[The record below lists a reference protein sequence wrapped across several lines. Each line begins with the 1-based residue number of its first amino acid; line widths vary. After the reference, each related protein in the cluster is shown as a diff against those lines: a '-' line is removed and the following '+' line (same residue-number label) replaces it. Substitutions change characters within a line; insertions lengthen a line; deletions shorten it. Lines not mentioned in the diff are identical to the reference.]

1 MIELLDILGIASIP
15 STCLMFFLNW
25 RLKKLETKIDDKEK
39 ARAERDYL
47 LVKGTIASISL
58 GEAQAKEL
66 IKDGKVNGSTS
77 SALEYATEVKH
88 KIEDFY
94 THQGV
99 ENLKWKEQYY
109 VKELRV

>member
-39 ARAERDYL
+39 SRAERDYL

-58 GEAQAKEL
+58 GESQAKEL

-99 ENLKWKEQYY
+99 ENLK
-109 VKELRV
+109 

>member
-1 MIELLDILGIASIP
+1 MGELIDILGIASIP
-15 STCLMFFLNW
+15 SACLMALLNW
-25 RLKKLETKIDDKEK
+25 RLKKLESKIDEKESV
-39 ARAERDYL
+39 RLERDYL
-47 LVKGTIASISL
+47 LVKGTLASISL

-66 IKDGKVNGSTS
+66 IKDGKVNGNTS

-99 ENLKWKEQYY
+99 ENLK
-109 VKELRV
+109 

>member
-1 MIELLDILGIASIP
+1 MDWIEILGIASAP
-15 STCLMFFLNW
+15 VVCLTAFINW
-25 RLKKLETKIDDKEK
+25 RFRSLEKRMDEKER

-47 LVKGTIASISL
+47 VVKGVIASIGL

-66 IKDGKVNGSTS
+66 RKDGKVNGNTS

-94 THQGV
+94 TQQGV
-99 ENLKWKEQYY
+99 ENLK
-109 VKELRV
+109 

>member
-1 MIELLDILGIASIP
+1 MRELLDVLGVASIP

-25 RLKKLETKIDDKEK
+25 RLRKLEEKIDDKEK

-47 LVKGTIASISL
+47 LVKGTLASISL
-58 GEAQAKEL
+58 GEAQAREL
-66 IKDGKVNGSTS
+66 KKDGKVNGNTTT
-77 SALEYATEVKH
+77 ALEYATDVKH

-99 ENLKWKEQYY
+99 ENLK
-109 VKELRV
+109 

>member
-1 MIELLDILGIASIP
+1 MIELLDILGIAGIP

-99 ENLKWKEQYY
+99 ENLK
-109 VKELRV
+109 

>member
-99 ENLKWKEQYY
+99 ENLK
-109 VKELRV
+109 

>member
-1 MIELLDILGIASIP
+1 MGELIDILGIASIP
-15 STCLMFFLNW
+15 SACLMFFLNW
-25 RLKKLETKIDDKEK
+25 RLKKLETKIDEKESM
-39 ARAERDYL
+39 RLERDYL
-47 LVKGTIASISL
+47 LVKGTLASISL

-66 IKDGKVNGSTS
+66 IKDGKVNGNTS

-99 ENLKWKEQYY
+99 ENLK
-109 VKELRV
+109 

>member
-1 MIELLDILGIASIP
+1 MVELIDILGIASIP
-15 STCLMFFLNW
+15 SVCLTTFLNW
-25 RLKKLETKIDDKEK
+25 RLKKLESKIDEKESM
-39 ARAERDYL
+39 RLERDYL
-47 LVKGTIASISL
+47 LVKGTLASISL

-66 IKDGKVNGSTS
+66 IKDGKVNGNTS

-99 ENLKWKEQYY
+99 ENLK
-109 VKELRV
+109 

>member
-1 MIELLDILGIASIP
+1 MIELLDIFGIASIP

-99 ENLKWKEQYY
+99 ENLK
-109 VKELRV
+109 

>member
-39 ARAERDYL
+39 ARLERDYL
-47 LVKGTIASISL
+47 LVKGTLASISL

-66 IKDGKVNGSTS
+66 QKDGKVNGNTST
-77 SALEYATEVKH
+77 ALEYATEVKY

-94 THQGV
+94 THHGV
-99 ENLKWKEQYY
+99 ENLK
-109 VKELRV
+109 